1 MLTVTQCFPSDLSR
15 KLSSSKVRR
24 NPNLGGGLGLWSSPD
39 SCSRSKAPLP
49 TVTDSISWSEVV
61 YHATARVT
69 PGKPNLQLLPSH
81 PMKYCVSK
89 LHIYSWKKPIVY
101 NDCQFI
107 FLMCPYTGYLLSVSP
122 GPLSIF
128 LHSALSCSAGLQKP
142 CHQDSHDLWFLVG
155 FGQREP
161 WQDIKGWDEHE
172 IRVCIPL
179 RGSFGWT
186 CPFSWLSVLF

>member
-1 MLTVTQCFPSDLSR
+1 M
-15 KLSSSKVRR
+15 
-24 NPNLGGGLGLWSSPD
+24 
-39 SCSRSKAPLP
+39 
-49 TVTDSISWSEVV
+49 
-61 YHATARVT
+61 
-69 PGKPNLQLLPSH
+69 QLLPSH

-142 CHQDSHDLWFLVG
+142 RHQDSHDLWFLVG

-179 RGSFGWT
+179 RQLWLDTSFQLAQCAFLGDLLH
-186 CPFSWLSVLF
+186 PSFLSGQ